1 VKLLRAFDAS
11 LVLSSKK
18 ALSSVTTIKPDMSAE
33 ECRTESILLKERQS
47 LSVKSLKVNTLK
59 PQARVCMLVVICM
72 LL

>member
-1 VKLLRAFDAS
+1 MKLLRAFDAS

-33 ECRTESILLKERQS
+33 ERRTESIL
-47 LSVKSLKVNTLK
+47 KSLKVNTLK